1 MPLLAG
7 LLLLVQLSFAIH
19 ALKTGRPYWWMFVI
33 MSFPVMGCMIYYFV
47 EVFPNSR
54 EHRTAHKTARK
65 LVRALQPNAEL
76 HKRAEELEICGST
89 DNKLALAAECT
100 AHDMHDDAIKLY
112 ESCLQGV
119 FQNDGAL
126 LFNLAR
132 ATVEG
137 ENWAR
142 ATATLARL
150 KAAAPTLRPLEVRLL
165 EARIAEGQEQVDAAL
180 AIYRD
185 ILPAFVGFEAHCR
198 YGDLLRRRGQH
209 EAANQVFDEVIKRA
223 KRFKPGVDEE
233 QEWLSF
239 ARRSIVNS

>member
-7 LLLLVQLSFAIH
+7 LLLLIQVSFAFH
-19 ALKTGRPYWWMFVI
+19 ALKTGRPYWWIFVI

-54 EHRTAHKTARK
+54 EHRSAHKTARK
-65 LVRALQPNAEL
+65 LARAFAPDAEL
-76 HKRAEELEICGST
+76 HRRAEELEICGST
-89 DNKLALAAECT
+89 DNKLALASECS
-100 AHDMHDDAIKLY
+100 AHGMHDDAIKLY
-112 ESCLQGV
+112 ESCLHGV

-126 LFNLAR
+126 LFDLAR
-132 ATVEG
+132 ASVEG
-137 ENWAR
+137 QDWLK

-150 KAAAPTLRPLEVRLL
+150 RTAAPSLRPLEVRLL
-165 EARIAEGQEQVDAAL
+165 EARILEGQAQTDAAV
-180 AIYRD
+180 AIYRE

-198 YGDLLRRRGQH
+198 YGDLLHRLGQH

-223 KRFKPGVDEE
+223 KRFKTTIDEE